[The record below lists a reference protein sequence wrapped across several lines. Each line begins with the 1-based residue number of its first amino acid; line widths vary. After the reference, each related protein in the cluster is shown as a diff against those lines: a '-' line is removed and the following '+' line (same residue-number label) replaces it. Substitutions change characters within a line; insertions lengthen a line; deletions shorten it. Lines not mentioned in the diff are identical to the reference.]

1 MIVLAH
7 TVIETIQAQLLLIS
21 FTEGRASDH
30 AELNFPHPN
39 LFQIIE
45 SVEDEFSDKGFS
57 STSQDVFFYLN
68 I

>member
-1 MIVLAH
+1 MKQFRLNY
-7 TVIETIQAQLLLIS
+7 TVS

-45 SVEDEFSDKGFS
+45 SVEDEFLDK
-57 STSQDVFFYLN
+57 VFHLLAKMCFFT
-68 I
+68 